1 MSWIDLLIS
10 AHSKK
15 TQWLSFFFFQ
25 ELAVPL
31 RTYVEIFPNKKF
43 LHPYECSLIELTFG
57 EGNYE
62 KVFFPLV
69 YKIISFLIYGGLKY
83 LE

>member
-1 MSWIDLLIS
+1 MIVI
-10 AHSKK
+10 
-15 TQWLSFFFFQ
+15 FFFQ

-62 KVFFPLV
+62 KVFFFFFHWSTKLYPYIMV
-69 YKIISFLIYGGLKY
+69 DWNTWNKFMEYGSVIL
-83 LE
+83 